1 MSNFNVLARPSASL
15 CSGAAPPPA
24 APPKLSA
31 RKDKIRIDFVSKK
44 NAKILKNFLLTQM
57 AALVVVNLS
66 RLKLPRT
73 AIKKDDQKS

>member
-1 MSNFNVLARPSASL
+1 MSVMCTNYSEVDGLSQANN
-15 CSGAAPPPA
+15 GAGTRFECLL
-24 APPKLSA
+24 KLSA
-31 RKDKIRIDFVSKK
+31 RSRLLSAKRK